1 MLWIGICHI
10 MLPLLMIL
18 FVVAAPIWMDK
29 WMFLYVTL
37 LGMHWVV
44 LNGEC
49 LISYLYKVGKNGSY
63 TSGSTKELE
72 DINDVL
78 ISLEQRYGLSYK
90 VLHRLMGII
99 NILALLLVVGRF
111 IILKSVKP
119 VWASW
124 VLIGLIYAYI
134 ATVRQNINSYT
145 IDIVYILSLAFV
157 SSKVLLKYKK

>member
-10 MLPLLMIL
+10 ILPLLMIL
-18 FVVAAPIWMDK
+18 FVVVAPIWVDK
-29 WMFLYVTL
+29 WMFLYVTM
-37 LGMHWVV
+37 LGLHWVV

-49 LISYLYKVGKNGSY
+49 LISYLYKVGKNASY

-78 ISLEQRYGLSYK
+78 ILLEQRYGLSYK
-90 VLHRLMGII
+90 VLHTLMGII
-99 NILALLLVVGRF
+99 NVLALLLVVVRF

-124 VLIGLIYAYI
+124 VLIGSIYAYI
-134 ATVRQNINSYT
+134 ATVRLNINTYA
-145 IDIVYILSLAFV
+145 IDIVYILSLAFIT
-157 SSKVLLKYKK
+157 SKVLLKT